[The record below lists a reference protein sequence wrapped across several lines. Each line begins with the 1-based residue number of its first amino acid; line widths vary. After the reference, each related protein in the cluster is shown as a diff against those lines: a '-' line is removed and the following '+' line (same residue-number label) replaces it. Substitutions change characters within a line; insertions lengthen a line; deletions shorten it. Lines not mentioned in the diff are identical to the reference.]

1 MDLSNLR
8 WILLSLSLA
17 ACGASSSSPSD
28 HDGPPPD
35 IAIDDRPAPADDA
48 SASSTARKDAATP
61 QGSQP
66 DVDASSPAHTPST
79 ASDAGSTIPSTPR
92 GAADAATP
100 EGTPTLFFLDALGG
114 RVLTVAPD
122 GNKSSAVVQNQRATP
137 DGVAVDVAGGRIYW
151 TNMGVPTGDDGTI
164 LSTKLDGSDLKTVV
178 PSGGTFT
185 PKQLT
190 LDAANGLLYWSD
202 REGMR
207 VMRSKLDGSS
217 IETLVTIAQGDSA
230 RTVDSNW
237 AVGIGLDVAGG
248 YVYWTQKGA
257 DNAGQG
263 SLRRAP
269 IALSSGEASDKR
281 SDIEILF
288 QSLPEPI
295 DLALDLQDRKVYWTD
310 RGDNTVSRAS
320 MDLPAGSTAAT
331 RTDREKLVS
340 GLNEAIGIT
349 LDLRHGNVY
358 YTDLGGLVGTCK
370 LDGSGQKTV
379 VSGQGSLTGI
389 TYVELS
395 K

>member
-1 MDLSNLR
+1 MDRSKVLV
-8 WILLSLSLA
+8 LLLA
-17 ACGASSSSPSD
+17 LGLASCGGGSSPS
-28 HDGPPPD
+28 
-35 IAIDDRPAPADDA
+35 AADRAQLPTHVDTHPAPSADE
-48 SASSTARKDAATP
+48 S
-61 QGSQP
+61 G
-66 DVDASSPAHTPST
+66 
-79 ASDAGSTIPSTPR
+79 PSTPGQDAGDGQTSAPITDASR
-92 GAADAATP
+92 PAHAPDTSDADASMPASTPAPGDAATP

-122 GNKSSAVVQNQRATP
+122 GNKSRAVVQNQRATP
-137 DGVAVDVAGGRIYW
+137 DGVAADAAGGRIYW
-151 TNMGVPTGDDGTI
+151 TNMGAPSGNDGTI

-190 LDAANGLLYWSD
+190 LDPEHGLLYWSD

-217 IETLVTIAQGDSA
+217 IETLVTIAEGESA

-237 AVGIGLDVAGG
+237 AVGIALDLSAG

-257 DNAGQG
+257 DDAGQG

-269 IALSSGEASDKR
+269 IALSNGETSDKR
-281 SDIEILF
+281 SDIEVLF
-288 QSLPEPI
+288 QGLPEPI

-310 RGDNTVSRAS
+310 RGDNTVNRAS
-320 MDLPAGSTAAT
+320 MDLPAGTTAAT
-331 RTDREKLVS
+331 RTDREKLVQ

-370 LDGSGQKTV
+370 LDGSGAKTV

-389 TYVELS
+389 TYVELPR
-395 K
+395 